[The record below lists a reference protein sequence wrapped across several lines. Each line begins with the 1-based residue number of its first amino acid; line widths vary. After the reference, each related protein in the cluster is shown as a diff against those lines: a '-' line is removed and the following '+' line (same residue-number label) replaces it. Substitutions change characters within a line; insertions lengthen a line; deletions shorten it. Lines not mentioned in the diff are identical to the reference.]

1 MIRLVTVEQ
10 VKKHLNIDDDYYDD
24 DLDLKIMAASAAL
37 LAYMQ
42 GGRQL
47 VVDESGNLIEG
58 ETLSR
63 VQVAALVLVGWL
75 DRNRGGEENDRITQG
90 ELPFS
95 ITMLIY
101 DLRRPTII

>member
-1 MIRLVTVEQ
+1 MIKLVTTEQ

-24 DLDLKIMAASAAL
+24 DIDLKIMVASAAI

-42 GGRQL
+42 GSRQL
-47 VVDESGNLIEG
+47 VVDESGKLIEG

-63 VQVAALVLVGWL
+63 VQGATLILVGWL